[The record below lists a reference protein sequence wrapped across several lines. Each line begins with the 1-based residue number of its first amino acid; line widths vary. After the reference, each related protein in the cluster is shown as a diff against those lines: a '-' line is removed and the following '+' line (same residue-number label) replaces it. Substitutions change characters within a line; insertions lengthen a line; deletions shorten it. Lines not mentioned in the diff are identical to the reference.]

1 MMKRLFFLILVIL
14 CLPSAVSADRY
25 ARYELDLQYIPKWGE
40 GDFIDGQ
47 IYAISEPCYEEDL
60 FVKLFLRLE
69 GSDTWWPK
77 PTFETPYAP
86 VVGSHFRILFNTGG
100 DDIHAVQ
107 LALMLVHGK
116 DAALTDY
123 DSANAAAL
131 CVTTIMRTPNGEI
144 KLAHSYRSESAWV
157 PDIGMNVGFYT
168 QERTAPGSELTESHI
183 ISVLKAAAAYT
194 YDVRFYAAT
203 GEVSKAYPIARD
215 LKLRTAATA
224 WLDGS
229 ANDQAEL
236 DALIELCNSGLA
248 STAIVG
254 NETQHN
260 KLLPLK
266 TLLEDIT
273 YVRAGITDP
282 EIPVTTS
289 DTPDVILG
297 NTDLRDACDILAVNI
312 YPYWNGLNIEDAE
325 ADLHATLD
333 ALTEFAD
340 GKPFIVSETG
350 WPSDGGDRTG
360 DAEQTAAVG
369 LAYDIE
375 WQYYRENLEKV
386 YWFSLADEPWK
397 ESTEGAPG
405 AHWGILDSDLNA
417 KPVIYER
424 YWNWSAQ
431 NDFTTEK
438 P

>member
-1 MMKRLFFLILVIL
+1 MVKRLFFLIFVML
-14 CLPSAVSADRY
+14 CLHSAVFADRY
-25 ARYELDLQYIPKWGE
+25 ARYEFDLQYIPKWGE

-47 IYAISEPCYEEDL
+47 IYAISGPCYEEDL
-60 FVKLFLRLE
+60 FVKLFLQVE

-77 PTFETPYAP
+77 PTFETPYVP
-86 VVGSHFRILFNTGG
+86 VAGSQFRIPFNSGG

-131 CVTTIMRTPNGEI
+131 CVTTIRRTPNGDI
-144 KLAHSYRSESAWV
+144 KLAHSYRAESAWV

-168 QERTAPGSELTESHI
+168 REGTAPGNALTETYI
-183 ISVLKAAAAYT
+183 TSVLKAAAAYT
-194 YDVRFYAAT
+194 YNVRFYATT
-203 GEVSKAYPIARD
+203 GEIAKAYPIARD
-215 LKLRTAATA
+215 LELTTAATA

-248 STAIVG
+248 ATAIVG

-260 KLLPLK
+260 KLLPLEK
-266 TLLEDIT
+266 LMEDIA

-282 EIPVTTS
+282 GIPVTTA
-289 DTPDVILG
+289 DTPDVILK
-297 NTDLRDACDILAVNI
+297 NAELRNACDILAVNV

-333 ALTEFAD
+333 ALTECAN

-360 DAEQTAAVG
+360 DDQQAAAVA
-369 LAYDIE
+369 LAYDTV
-375 WQYYRENLEKV
+375 WQYYQKNLENV

-397 ESTEGAPG
+397 ENAEGAPG

-424 YWNWSAQ
+424 YWNWSAP
-431 NDFTTEK
+431 NDFTSEK